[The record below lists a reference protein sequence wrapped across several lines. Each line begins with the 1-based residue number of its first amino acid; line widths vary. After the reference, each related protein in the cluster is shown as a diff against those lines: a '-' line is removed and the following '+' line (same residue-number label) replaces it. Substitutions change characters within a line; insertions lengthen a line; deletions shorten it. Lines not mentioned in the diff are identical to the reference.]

1 MIVILS
7 TSLCDLI
14 SIVRACNG
22 INDCAIDLVRGFSSW
37 IFRNVYCLNELYI
50 TASTLLFISLGL
62 KVDWK
67 FFGILNQ
74 FRPRQKSSEQTEAES
89 QQLQDEQSQ
98 LVQIESDRLE
108 HRSYLQHEAQPEAQQ
123 IRYKTFVQP
132 IDVQSPDPNQIQYG
146 RYSDPHAKQVIV
158 EDFKHPDPSSSVYAY
173 SQQSGQHDQQSAQY
187 ETSENYGEEPRK
199 TRREY
204 ANRGRIV
211 YKGSY
216 EQQQQEEPRVEQI
229 AVPVERLPS
238 PIPQKLVID
247 KNMPIQIQQLLQ
259 YQARLPYEVIANS
272 ITYKP
277 KSLFVPKPIPVDGK
291 GPYQYRSKV
300 YYVNNEQ
307 YDDEFHST
315 KPVQENQRHW
325 WNLEFEISSELEF
338 FFIFVWFGILI
349 GSIKDEVWL
358 EMEGNERIHRFIS
371 FLYQY

>member
-1 MIVILS
+1 MIL
-7 TSLCDLI
+7 LI
-14 SIVRACNG
+14 P
-22 INDCAIDLVRGFSSW
+22 
-37 IFRNVYCLNELYI
+37 
-50 TASTLLFISLGL
+50 LGL

-74 FRPRQKSSEQTEAES
+74 FRPQQKSSEQTEAES
-89 QQLQDEQSQ
+89 QQLQEQQPQSQ

-108 HRSYLQHEAQPEAQQ
+108 HRSYLQHQAQPDAQE

-146 RYSDPHAKQVIV
+146 RYSDPHAKQAIV
-158 EDFKHPDPSSSVYAY
+158 EDFKHPDPSSSVYSY
-173 SQQSGQHDQQSAQY
+173 PQQLVQQDQQSAQY
-187 ETSENYGEEPRK
+187 ETSENYGEEQRK

-216 EQQQQEEPRVEQI
+216 EQQQEQQQPQVEHV

-247 KNMPIQIQQLLQ
+247 KNMPVQIQRLLQ
-259 YQARLPYEVIANS
+259 YQARLPYEVIANT

-307 YDDEFHST
+307 YEDETFHAT
-315 KPVQENQRHW
+315 KPVEENQR
-325 WNLEFEISSELEF
+325 
-338 FFIFVWFGILI
+338 
-349 GSIKDEVWL
+349 
-358 EMEGNERIHRFIS
+358 
-371 FLYQY
+371 Y

>member
-1 MIVILS
+1 MIVIRS

-22 INDCAIDLVRGFSSW
+22 ICAIDLVRGSW
-37 IFRNVYCLNELYI
+37 IFRNVCCLNELCI
-50 TASTLLFISLGL
+50 TTSTLLLISLGL

-74 FRPRQKSSEQTEAES
+74 FRPRQKASEQTEAES
-89 QQLQDEQSQ
+89 QQLQDQQPQSQ

-108 HRSYLQHEAQPEAQQ
+108 HRSYLQHPEAQPEAQQ
-123 IRYKTFVQP
+123 MRYKTFVQP

-146 RYSDPHAKQVIV
+146 RYSDVPHAKQVIV

-173 SQQSGQHDQQSAQY
+173 PQQPVHQQSTAQY
-187 ETSENYGEEPRK
+187 EMPENYGEEARK

-216 EQQQQEEPRVEQI
+216 EQQEQQEPRVEHI

-247 KNMPIQIQQLLQ
+247 KNMPLQIQQLLQ
-259 YQARLPYEVIANS
+259 YQARLPYEVIANT

-307 YDDEFHST
+307 NYDDEFHST

-325 WNLEFEISSELEF
+325 WNLEFEISLELEF
-338 FFIFVWFGILI
+338 FFFTFVW
-349 GSIKDEVWL
+349 
-358 EMEGNERIHRFIS
+358 
-371 FLYQY
+371 